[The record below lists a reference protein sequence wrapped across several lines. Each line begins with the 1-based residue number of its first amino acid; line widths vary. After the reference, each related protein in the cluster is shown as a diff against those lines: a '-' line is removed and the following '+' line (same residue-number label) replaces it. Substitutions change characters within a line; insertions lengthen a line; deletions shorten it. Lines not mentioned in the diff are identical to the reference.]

1 MATTTTTAAPKTK
14 AVASIKVI
22 DGDTKKPIPKAN
34 IEIHSIATAK
44 SDATGSWKSVP
55 FVPGKYD
62 LKVFVSGF
70 GPQPP
75 EGLPRAEWTWIQSIT
90 FNPVTNK
97 VPSTKVEVK
106 LYQALPRAS
115 IKVKNA
121 KDATKL
127 VAGVQVSSGTLFSDK
142 TDSTGKV
149 VTKGIKPGTYQIVA
163 RKPGWGPVGA
173 VKPGDAIKPVTFGG
187 QADVPV
193 EFVMENIWGK
203 VKSSKITISGKHF
216 VDWFNNT
223 FKPRYPKRHATI
235 KYPTRPVTA
244 KDPSG
249 GDFALIFPNLV
260 ELKPFKDVFDR
271 CDQIFAPELSVEE
284 FVAIFL
290 IMYNES
296 GFKPAMEAFYFHS
309 EYRAMKYCFSTLSK
323 GSYNQKPNFLAGNQ
337 MSDPKQEPGRILNE
351 AGITLTDAEK
361 AAWNSSTGGAFP
373 LTVDDSTAPLFQAA
387 RECDFYR
394 FRGRGLIQI
403 TWRDNYENCVD
414 PHLIAAGIRPSAELS
429 DADLEAA
436 IIHNGDIYRPMVG
449 SFLKRNPKWNG
460 VNSQDWWAFGKAVS
474 GGDAYANIYE
484 YRCKE
489 LIAALQKEEV
499 ILE

>member
-22 DGDTKKPIPKAN
+22 DGDTNKPLAKAS

-44 SDATGSWKSVP
+44 SDATGSWKSKP

-75 EGLPRAEWTWIQSIT
+75 EGLPRAEWTWIQSVT
-90 FNPVTNK
+90 FDPVTNK

-106 LYQALPRAS
+106 LFQALPRAS

-121 KDATKL
+121 KDEKAL
-127 VAGVQVSSGTLFSDK
+127 VPGVQVSSGSLFSDK

-149 VTKGIKPGTYQIVA
+149 VSKGIKPGTYQIVA
-163 RKPGWGPVGA
+163 KKPGWGPVGA
-173 VKPGDAIKPVTFGG
+173 AKPSDAIKSVTFDGK
-187 QADVPV
+187 ADVPV
-193 EFVMENIWGK
+193 EFTMENIWGK
-203 VKSSKITISGKHF
+203 VKSSKITISGQHF
-216 VDWFNNT
+216 VDWFNKT

-249 GDFALIFPNLV
+249 GDFALIYPNSV
-260 ELKPFKDVFDR
+260 EMKPFENIFNR

-296 GFKPAMEAFYFHS
+296 GFRPVMEANYLHS
-309 EYRAMKYCFSTLSK
+309 EYRAMKYMFSTSSK
-323 GSYNQKPNFLAGNQ
+323 RSYNQAPNLLAGNQ
-337 MSDPKQEPGRILNE
+337 MTDPTQTPCRILSE
-351 AGITLTDAEK
+351 KGITLTDAEK
-361 AAWNSSTGGAFP
+361 AAWNSSTGGPFP
-373 LTVDDSTAPLFQAA
+373 LTVDDSTAPLFKAA
-387 RECDFYR
+387 LECDFYR

-403 TWRDNYENCVD
+403 TWRDNYQNCVD
-414 PHLIAAGIRPSAELS
+414 PHLIAAGKRPSALLTDSELE
-429 DADLEAA
+429 DAIMTNA
-436 IIHNGDIYRPMVG
+436 DIYRPMVG
-449 SFLKRNPKWNG
+449 SFLKRCPKWNG

-474 GGDAYANIYE
+474 SGDAYANIYE
-484 YRCKE
+484 YRCQE